1 MINLLQYLQ
10 TMFVF
15 TLLCAAFVFGGYWLC
30 QRLRARGHGS
40 KLDALAGWHSRMSY
54 KGALHSLE
62 ALRAFHGLPLYG
74 SRQQRETID
83 MLIVRVQRHGD
94 SER

>member
-1 MINLLQYLQ
+1 MTNLLQYLQ

-15 TLLCAAFVFGGYWLC
+15 TVLCTAFVFGAYWLC
-30 QRLRARGHGS
+30 QRLRARGHGP
-40 KLDALAGWHSRMSY
+40 KLDAVAGWHDRMSY

-62 ALRAFHGLPLYG
+62 ALRALHNLPFYG

-83 MLIVRVQRHGD
+83 MMIVRIQQRSGT
-94 SER
+94 ER